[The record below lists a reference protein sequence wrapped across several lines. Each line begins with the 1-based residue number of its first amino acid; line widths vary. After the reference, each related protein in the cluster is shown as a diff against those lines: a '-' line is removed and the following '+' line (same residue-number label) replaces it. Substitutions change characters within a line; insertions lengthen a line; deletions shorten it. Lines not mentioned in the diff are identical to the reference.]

1 MPNEQKKFKDQSQAG
16 KQLAEQL
23 EKYRQQRHVA
33 VLSLSPHA
41 LPIAAEVAQYVEAPL
56 SLLNT
61 KELKLPGAEQM
72 SFGAITT
79 GGVRVLN
86 QARIDAYNVSQSSLE
101 PLISR
106 EREQLEIQQQFLL
119 DGGMLPVLSGH
130 TVILVDDA
138 MEAPDKM
145 QAAVQR
151 LRAENPQRIVV
162 ALPVA
167 DGQACKVLRSSVDEV
182 VCLQP
187 VDEYQ
192 TLDAY
197 YEKVSGL
204 RDEEAREYLRQ
215 ANVHEEYS
223 TDG

>member
-1 MPNEQKKFKDQSQAG
+1 MPTKKKIFKDLSQAG
-16 KQLAEQL
+16 KKLAEQL

-41 LPIAAEVAQYVEAPL
+41 LPLAAIVAQHLEAPL

-61 KELKLPGAEQM
+61 RELQLPGPDQL
-72 SFGAITT
+72 SYGAITT
-79 GGVRVLN
+79 GGVQVLN
-86 QARIDAYNVSQSSLE
+86 QARIDAHNVTQSSLE

-119 DGGMLPVLSGH
+119 DGGPLPVLSGH
-130 TVILVDDA
+130 TVILVDAA
-138 MEAPDKM
+138 MDAPDKM
-145 QAAVQR
+145 HAAVQR
-151 LRAENPQRIVV
+151 LRGDNPQRIVA

-167 DGQACKVLRSSVDEV
+167 ESQACAALQSNVDEV
-182 VCLQP
+182 VCLHQ
-187 VDEYQ
+187 VDSYQ

-197 YEKVSGL
+197 YEKTSEL
-204 RDEEAREYLRQ
+204 QDEEAREYLRQ